1 MHHVTAIS
9 DHDHEPTIF
18 SNTLFESMPM
28 QIMHYATAKNM
39 FSNTIDIVGMIRS
52 WEIDIIELAYI
63 YNMHDG
69 NYHGNAHEPVK
80 P

>member
-52 WEIDIIELAYI
+52 
-63 YNMHDG
+63 
-69 NYHGNAHEPVK
+69 
-80 P
+80 